1 MMESS
6 LRHKYGNYLFILLLL
21 VFTIDPA
28 NVIFRVKDIVFIL
41 FVGYNIVCFRPDYSK
56 LPYILLVLCAITVSL
71 IFGEAQMTNM
81 KPAEVFAAYKAI
93 APMILLLWIREYD
106 VVKLSRMPIVAASI
120 LAIVLFWLV
129 TLVPAAEGFVYYFVT
144 ADDTIIISR
153 RSFLGLDMFCLHYRT
168 IVSFMFVFALYI
180 NNFFQKEYRKV
191 STIICMLLVL
201 HAYLISGTRS
211 TMLLPFFLFGII
223 GFYHLRSVR
232 YFKYIMYPLIAMS
245 AVAFLA
251 VLVMLM
257 MEKGEASN
265 LVKYAH
271 LTSYWDLFCDHPEYV
286 LFGQGPGALFYTDG
300 FKMVTAKT
308 EWTYLELIR
317 NYGLFCLP
325 ILYVF
330 YRPLLFLRK
339 NWNVSFT
346 YSLFWTYLAYLL
358 IAGTNPLLLT
368 SIGMTSLLTVYSYE
382 EKLKREEAYEAK

>member
-6 LRHKYGNYLFILLLL
+6 LKHKFGNYLFILLLL

-41 FVGYNIVCFRPDYSK
+41 FVGYNMVCFRPDYSK
-56 LPYILLVLCAITVSL
+56 LPYILIVLCAITVPL

-81 KPAEVFAAYKAI
+81 KLEEMVAAYKAI

-106 VVKLSRMPIVAASI
+106 VVRLSKMPIVAASI

-129 TLVPAAEGFVYYFVT
+129 TLVPEAEGFVYYFVT

-180 NNFFQKEYRKV
+180 NDFFQKKNRTV
-191 STIICMLLVL
+191 GGVICMLLIL

-211 TMLLPFFLFGII
+211 TMLLPFFLFGVI
-223 GFYHLRSVR
+223 GFYHLRNVK
-232 YFKYIMYPLIAMS
+232 YFKYIMYPLIAVS

-251 VLVMLM
+251 VLIMLM

-265 LVKYAH
+265 RVKYAH
-271 LTSYWDLFCDHPEYV
+271 LISYWDLFSSHPEYL
-286 LFGQGPGALFYTDG
+286 LFGQGPGAQFYSKG
-300 FKMVTAKT
+300 FLHVTGKT

-330 YRPLLFLRK
+330 YRPLLFLWK
-339 NWNVSFT
+339 NWKVSLT

-382 EKLKREEAYEAK
+382 EKLKREEAYETK

>member
-6 LRHKYGNYLFILLLL
+6 LKHKFGNYLFILLLL

-41 FVGYNIVCFRPDYSK
+41 FVGYNMVCFRPDYSK
-56 LPYILLVLCAITVSL
+56 LPYILIVLCAITVPL

-81 KPAEVFAAYKAI
+81 KLEEMVAAYKAI

-106 VVKLSRMPIVAASI
+106 VVRLSKMPIVVASI

-129 TLVPAAEGFVYYFVT
+129 TLVPEAEGFVYYFVT

-180 NNFFQKEYRKV
+180 NDFFQKKNRTV
-191 STIICMLLVL
+191 GGVICMLLIL

-211 TMLLPFFLFGII
+211 TMLLPFFLFGVI
-223 GFYHLRSVR
+223 GFYHLRNVK
-232 YFKYIMYPLIAMS
+232 YFKYIMYPLIAVS

-251 VLVMLM
+251 VLLMLM

-265 LVKYAH
+265 LIKYAH
-271 LTSYWDLFCDHPEYV
+271 LTSYWDLFSSHPEYL
-286 LFGQGPGALFYTDG
+286 LFGQGPGAQFYSKG
-300 FKMVTAKT
+300 FLHVTGKT

-330 YRPLLFLRK
+330 YRPLLFLWK
-339 NWNVSFT
+339 NWKVSLT

-382 EKLKREEAYEAK
+382 EKLKREEAYETK

>member
-6 LRHKYGNYLFILLLL
+6 IKHKVGNYLFILLLL

-28 NVIFRVKDIVFIL
+28 NVIFRVKDVIFVL
-41 FVGYNIVCFRPDYSK
+41 FVGYNIVCFRPDYTK
-56 LPYILLVLCAITVSL
+56 LPYILIVLCAITASL

-81 KPAEVFAAYKAI
+81 NFDEVVAAYKAI
-93 APMILLLWIREYD
+93 APMILLLWIHEYD
-106 VVKLSRMPIVAASI
+106 VVRLSRMPIVAGSI
-120 LAIVLFWLV
+120 LAILLFWLI
-129 TLVPAAEGFVYYFVT
+129 TLFPETEGFVYYFVS

-180 NNFFQKEYRKV
+180 NDFFQKGKRTV
-191 STIICMLLVL
+191 GATICMVLIL

-223 GFYHLRSVR
+223 GFYHLRSIK
-232 YFKYIMYPLIAMS
+232 YFKYVMYPLIALS
-245 AVAFLA
+245 AVAFGG

-265 LVKYAH
+265 LIKYAH
-271 LTSYWDLFCDHPEYV
+271 LSSYWNLFSQHPEYL
-286 LFGQGPGALFYTDG
+286 LFGQGPGAQFYSEG
-300 FKMVTAKT
+300 FLRVTGKT
-308 EWTYLELIR
+308 EWTYLELVR

-330 YRPLLFLRK
+330 YRPLLFLWK
-339 NWNVSFT
+339 NWKVSFT
-346 YSLFWTYLAYLL
+346 YALFWTYMAYLL

-382 EKLKREEAYEAK
+382 EKLKREGGYEAG

>member
-1 MMESS
+1 MESS
-6 LRHKYGNYLFILLLL
+6 LKHKFGNYLFILLLL

-56 LPYILLVLCAITVSL
+56 LPYILLVLSAITIPL
-71 IFGEAQMTNM
+71 ILGEAQMTNM
-81 KPAEVFAAYKAI
+81 KSEEVFAAYKAI

-106 VVKLSRMPIVAASI
+106 VVRLSRLPIVAAAI

-129 TLVPAAEGFVYYFVT
+129 TLVPEAEGFVYYFVT
-144 ADDTIIISR
+144 ADDTIIVSR
-153 RSFLGLDMFCLHYRT
+153 RNFLGLDMFCLHYRT
-168 IVSFMFVFALYI
+168 IVSFMFVFAVYI
-180 NNFFQKEYRKV
+180 NNFFQKERRTV
-191 STIICMLLVL
+191 GGTICMLLVL
-201 HAYLISGTRS
+201 HAYFISGTRS
-211 TMLLPFFLFGII
+211 TMLLPFFLFGVI
-223 GFYHLRSVR
+223 GFYHLRGIK
-232 YFKYIMYPLIAMS
+232 YFKYIMYPLVAIS
-245 AVAFLA
+245 AVAFLV

-265 LVKYAH
+265 MVKYAH
-271 LTSYWDLFCDHPEYV
+271 LKSYWNLFCNHPEYI

-300 FKMVTAKT
+300 FRMVTAKT

-330 YRPLLFLRK
+330 YRPLLFLWK
-339 NWNVSFT
+339 NWKVSLT

-382 EKLKREEAYEAK
+382 EKLKREKACDAK

>member
-6 LRHKYGNYLFILLLL
+6 LKHKFGNYLFILLLF

-56 LPYILLVLCAITVSL
+56 LPYILVMLCAITVPL
-71 IFGEAQMTNM
+71 ILGEAQMTNM
-81 KPAEVFAAYKAI
+81 KPDEVFAAYKAV

-106 VVKLSRMPIVAASI
+106 VVRLSRMPIVSASI
-120 LAIVLFWLV
+120 LAIVLFWLI

-180 NNFFQKEYRKV
+180 NNFFQKEHRTV
-191 STIICMLLVL
+191 GGTICMLLVL

-211 TMLLPFFLFGII
+211 TMLLPFFMFGVI
-223 GFYHLRSVR
+223 GFYHCRGMK
-232 YFKYIMYPLIAMS
+232 YFKYVIYPLIAIS
-245 AVAFLA
+245 AIAFLA

-265 LVKYAH
+265 MIKYAH
-271 LTSYWDLFCDHPEYV
+271 LNSYWKLFSEHPEYI
-286 LFGQGPGALFYTDG
+286 LWGQGPGAQFYSEG
-300 FKMVTAKT
+300 FLRVTGKT

-330 YRPLLFLRK
+330 YRPLLFLWK
-339 NWNVSFT
+339 NWKVSFT
-346 YSLFWTYLAYLL
+346 YALFWSYLAYLL

-382 EKLKREEAYEAK
+382 EKLKREGAYEAK